1 MAGEQTVTIAQTTN
15 TTVKVVVNA
24 IGSSGS
30 HVALVVD
37 SSTTRLDGRSEVP
50 TVYYPTG
57 STGIAE
63 IRFSVTSTSLTE
75 FTTLI
80 CKVNGTADGVVFSEY
95 AIPVKVLESQLDT
108 KASMAPSVWGAT
120 ASTYSIPVYSGSFGA
135 RLQESAE
142 TYLSNIGLDHFV
154 SSSVTGA
161 DVADNSIAARL
172 VSKSAT
178 ADWDSYDNTTDSLEA
193 IGDAAFDPTT
203 DTVARVT
210 LVDTTTANTDMRGTD
225 GANTVTPDNTS
236 ITAIK
241 AKTDQLAFTVANQVD
256 ANSLTG
262 GTSPADIYTYFT
274 AGTNEDVFK
283 ADISTLA
290 TSAALSG
297 VETKIDTVDAIVD
310 SILVDTGTDIPAS
323 ISELNDFDP
332 VTDQVIVSQN
342 NDKTGYALSSAAND
356 AIGAAFLSYTLTKGS
371 AGTIERAFWQSLKAS
386 QLADGEVSGTPTSSA
401 FDTNLTAV
409 SGAYDHLLLL
419 FTSGSLAGE
428 ARPID
433 SYSATNG
440 RITLQEPL
448 TSAPSSSDEFIVVP
462 SHTDPPEDTAAAVWS
477 YATRTVT
484 SGVGTPPA
492 DTYAYFVQGGNED
505 AFKADVSALASQ
517 SSVNTVSGNVNSVK
531 SKTDQLSFTV
541 ANLVD
546 SNALSGG
553 GGSNVGS
560 GAISHEITVNV
571 GGSPSDGVEVWVTTD
586 SSGTNVVA
594 GTLVTDAFGKASF
607 MLDAGSYY
615 LWAQKSGANFTN
627 PTSFSVS

>member
-1 MAGEQTVTIAQTTN
+1 MAGEQTVTIAQATY

-24 IGSSGS
+24 IGSSSGS
-30 HVALVVD
+30 HVPLVID
-37 SSTTRLDGRSEVP
+37 TSTTRLDGRSEVP

-63 IRFSVTSTSLTE
+63 IRFSVASSSLTE

-80 CKVNGTADGVVFSEY
+80 CKVNGTADSVAFSEY
-95 AIPVKVLESQLDT
+95 AIPIKVLASEAQSSAQIATNVWSESE
-108 KASMAPSVWGAT
+108 
-120 ASTYSIPVYSGSFGA
+120 STYTLPIYSGSFGA
-135 RLQESAE
+135 RLA
-142 TYLSNIGLDHFV
+142 
-154 SSSVTGA
+154 
-161 DVADNSIAARL
+161 
-172 VSKSAT
+172 
-178 ADWDSYDNTTDSLEA
+178 
-193 IGDAAFDPTT
+193 AAFDPAV

-210 LVDTTTANTDMRGTD
+210 LVDTTTTNTDMRGTD
-225 GANTVTPDNTS
+225 GANTVAPDNAS
-236 ITAIK
+236 IAAI
-241 AKTDQLAFTVANQVD
+241 
-256 ANSLTG
+256 LT
-262 GTSPADIYTYFT
+262 
-274 AGTNEDVFK
+274 
-283 ADISTLA
+283 
-290 TSAALSG
+290 
-297 VETKIDTVDAIVD
+297 
-310 SILVDTGTDIPAS
+310 DTGTTIPAS
-323 ISELNDFDP
+323 ISSLNNFDP
-332 VTDQVIVSQN
+332 STDQVIVSVN

-371 AGTIERAFWQSLKAS
+371 AGTIERAFWQSLKAT

-433 SYSATNG
+433 SYSSTNG

-448 TSAPSSSDEFIVVP
+448 TAAPSSADEFIIVP
-462 SHTDPPEDTAAAVWS
+462 SHAEPTEDTAAAVWS

-484 SGVGTPPA
+484 SGGGTAPA

-505 AFKADVSALASQ
+505 VFKADVSALASQ
-517 SSVNTVSGNVNSVK
+517 SSVDTISGNVNSVK

-541 ANLVD
+541 ANQVD

>member
-30 HVALVVD
+30 HVALVID
-37 SSTTRLDGRSEVP
+37 TSTTRLDGRSEVP

-80 CKVNGTADGVVFSEY
+80 CKVNGTADSVAFSEY
-95 AIPVKVLESQLDT
+95 AIPVKVLESEADT
-108 KASMAPSVWGAT
+108 KANMAPSVWGAD
-120 ASTYSIPVYSGSFGA
+120 ASTYSIPILSNSFGA

-193 IGDAAFDPTT
+193 IGDSAFDPTT

-225 GANTVTPDNTS
+225 GANTVAPDNAS
-236 ITAIK
+236 I
-241 AKTDQLAFTVANQVD
+241 
-256 ANSLTG
+256 
-262 GTSPADIYTYFT
+262 
-274 AGTNEDVFK
+274 
-283 ADISTLA
+283 
-290 TSAALSG
+290 AA
-297 VETKIDTVDAIVD
+297 
-310 SILVDTGTDIPAS
+310 ILVDTGTDIPAS
-323 ISELNDFDP
+323 IAALNDFDP
-332 VTDQVIVSQN
+332 ATDQVIVSEN
-342 NDKTGYALSSAAND
+342 NDKAGYALSSAAND

-484 SGVGTPPA
+484 SGAGTPPA